1 MTDPDQYNWK
11 KDSTKNPCTSHITAW
26 NNQQYYAKSKV
37 IIPSDA
43 KYNKSTLKM
52 FQNLKNELTHESL
65 VDDQK
70 VEVEYQMYD
79 NRRISYKSENRH
91 TVTIVITKDW
101 VAREKADFPEYIKNE
116 QDQGQKHYAEQH
128 HLGNRQASVQKYR
141 IDGILEN
148 LPKGYHLS
156 GIDFESNN
164 FDGGFGLQNNVV
176 TRIQFKK
183 LVARK
188 PDEVRDRQMKKFEK
202 LGKIYEVQEN

>member
-1 MTDPDQYNWK
+1 MSQTTENYDPDQYNWR
-11 KDSTKNPCTSHITAW
+11 DFIDRFPCTAHITAW
-26 NNQQYYAKSKV
+26 HNQQYHAKSKV
-37 IIPSDA
+37 MIPSDA
-43 KYNKSTLKM
+43 TYNKSTLKM
-52 FQNLKNELTHESL
+52 FQNLKNKLTHESL

-79 NRRISYKSENRH
+79 NSRISYKSENRH

-116 QDQGQKHYAEQH
+116 QDQGQKHYNEQH
-128 HLGNRQASVQKYR
+128 HLGNRKASVYTWQ

-164 FDGGFGLQNNVV
+164 FDGGYGLQNNAI
-176 TRIQFKK
+176 TRIHFEKF
-183 LVARK
+183 VARK
-188 PDEVRDRQMKKFEK
+188 RV
-202 LGKIYEVQEN
+202 Y